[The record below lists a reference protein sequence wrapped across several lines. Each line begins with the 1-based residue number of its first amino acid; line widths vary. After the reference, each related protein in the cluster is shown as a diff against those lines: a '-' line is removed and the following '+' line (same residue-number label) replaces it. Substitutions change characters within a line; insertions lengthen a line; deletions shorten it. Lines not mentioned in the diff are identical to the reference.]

1 VFCLLLV
8 ASLMNM
14 PSERSV
20 EGEII
25 RDAYGIPHVFSK
37 SLEQAFFHAGYAV
50 AQDRLFQMELSRRL
64 AQGRLSEILGRKSLN
79 SDKDALRFGY
89 TESEY
94 LEFYERLSPKT
105 KTMLDSYARGVN
117 AWIEEAARTGKLPK
131 DFLGS
136 KPTPWKAT
144 DSLAIAVNLTRLF
157 GRGGAGEI
165 RNFIL
170 FSYLKE
176 RLGEEVFD
184 AVNDLAWQND
194 SASIPTCSREDD
206 PFRGKS
212 PFEEPNEKVLE
223 EHAKLLPKANLLEL
237 LPGIRLA
244 EQADMMEIAS
254 KLGLT
259 HQWGSFAVLVSPR
272 KSAFGVPILMNGP
285 QMGFHVPSVI
295 HQMSIACPEY
305 TAVGMDL
312 PGIPGIL
319 VGHSPYAAWGVTSGI
334 ADTDDIFFVRLN
346 PKDSSE
352 YEFKGKWVKFET
364 EIFPIR
370 ILGEGETTGT
380 RELSIY
386 GPVILKSPS
395 TGVAYVRKSTLW
407 KAEAEIVD
415 YVYDVAQAKKL
426 DEFRNLAKRFNASSN
441 LFVATKGGDI
451 AWFYCGRVPLR
462 SKNIDF
468 RLPTPGDGK
477 HDWRGVLPPEKM
489 PYMINPKSGF
499 IVNWNNKPV
508 EWWLNFD
515 TPAWGRIFRHE
526 LLLEYLRPKKKITV
540 TDLEELAERI
550 ATYKSEPRYFV
561 PELLDNLQEDKNG
574 SEVFR
579 NAKAHLESW
588 DYNFREGSVAPTIYE
603 AWLDALRTEIFR
615 EKLGGMISP
624 EIFRIVIQPTLL
636 WNALHGKS
644 KIHYLGERKR
654 EEVMQT
660 SFVKALETLQHTRGE
675 EVNGWRYRAPR
686 VRWGNLPE
694 MLYDERATYLQ
705 IVELWETP
713 RGRFVAPPG
722 VSENP
727 SSPHFQDQIS
737 LAASWGFCP
746 MLWKREDFR

>member
-1 VFCLLLV
+1 M
-8 ASLMNM
+8 SIS
-14 PSERSV
+14 SERSV

-25 RDAYGIPHVFSK
+25 RDSYGIPHVFSN

-64 AQGRLSEILGRKSLN
+64 ARGTLSEILGRKALH

-89 TESEY
+89 TDSEY
-94 LEFYERLSPKT
+94 LEFYERLSSKT

-117 AWIEEAARTGKLPK
+117 AWIEEAEKAGKLPK
-131 DFLGS
+131 GFQGR
-136 KPTPWKAT
+136 KPLPWKVT
-144 DSLAIAVNLTRLF
+144 DSLAVAVNLTRLF

-165 RNFIL
+165 RNLIL

-176 RLGEEVFD
+176 RLGEEVYN

-194 SASIPTCSREDD
+194 TASIPTCAREDD

-212 PFEEPNEKVLE
+212 PFDIPNEKTLE
-223 EHAKLLPKANLLEL
+223 EHAKLLPRANLLEL

-244 EQADMMEIAS
+244 EQADMMEMAAG
-254 KLGLT
+254 LGLT
-259 HQWGSFAVLVSPR
+259 HQWGSFAVVVSAR
-272 KSAFGVPILMNGP
+272 KSALGIPMLLNGP

-295 HQMSIACPEY
+295 HQMSISCPEY

-319 VGHSPYAAWGVTSGI
+319 VGHSPYAAWGVTSGV
-334 ADTDDIFFVRLN
+334 ADTDDVFFVRLN

-352 YEFKGKWVKFET
+352 YELGGKWVKFEV
-364 EIFPIR
+364 EHFPIR
-370 ILGEGETTGT
+370 VLGGEETTGI
-380 RELSIY
+380 RELSTY

-407 KAEAEIVD
+407 ETETEILD
-415 YVYDVAQAKKL
+415 CIYDVARAKELK
-426 DEFRNLAKRFNASSN
+426 EFRNLAKNFNASFN

-462 SKNIDF
+462 SKSVDP

-477 HDWRGVLPPEKM
+477 HDWQGILPPEKM
-489 PYMINPKSGF
+489 PYILNPKSGF
-499 IVNWNNKPV
+499 IANWNNKPV

-515 TPAWGRIFRHE
+515 TPVWGRIFRHE
-526 LLLEYLRPKKKITV
+526 LLLDHLRTKKRISL
-540 TDLEELAERI
+540 TDLEELMARI
-550 ATYKSEPRYFV
+550 ATYKSEPKYFL
-561 PELLDNLQEDKNG
+561 PDLLSSLQEKKDGN
-574 SEVFR
+574 EIFR
-579 NAKAHLESW
+579 DAIPFLESW

-603 AWLDALRTEIFR
+603 AWLDALREELFR

-624 EIFRIVIQPTLL
+624 EIFRIALQPTLI
-636 WNALHGKS
+636 WNALYGKT
-644 KIHYLGERKR
+644 KIRYLGDRKR
-654 EEVMQT
+654 EEVIQIA
-660 SFVKALETLQHTRGE
+660 FDKALETLRRTKGE
-675 EVNGWRYRAPR
+675 EVSAWKYRAPR
-686 VRWGNLPE
+686 VQWENLPE
-694 MLYDERATYLQ
+694 LLYDERATYLQ
-705 IVELWETP
+705 IVELWDTP

-722 VSENP
+722 VSED
-727 SSPHFQDQIS
+727 STSKHFQDQIPV
-737 LAASWGFCP
+737 AASWSFCP